1 MATAGGI
8 AKGLMGNDPVLGP
21 IREIY
26 TRRVAKFE
34 ARDVGGALKTLDSG
48 VAYRTEHGA
57 VGSEMEELVLL
68 TNFIAEQ
75 PAARNELDWVRRHLK
90 TEMPLTEPPTP
101 ARKAAGERA

>member
-1 MATAGGI
+1 
-8 AKGLMGNDPVLGP
+8 MGNDPVLGP
-21 IREIY
+21 IQEIY